1 MFAGVAT
8 FEGEATLVV
17 IRTTREEAGFAIR
30 AAMVQSNTEWT
41 NGDLGAA
48 EDLTRESED
57 AGELVFSVCEVAA

>member
-17 IRTTREEAGFAIR
+17 VRSTREEAAHAVR
-30 AAMVQSNTEWT
+30 AAMVQTNTEWT

-48 EDLTRESED
+48 EDLTRQSED
-57 AGELVFSVCEVAA
+57 DGELVFSVCPITA